1 MNDYIYGDARRLF
14 LNTELGCRSGCS
26 YCYLPQ
32 VGLKIN
38 AESSD
43 IKRASAGQILD
54 AIKSDP
60 RFVAGKN
67 GTLLSVG
74 CFSECWDTEV
84 RSNSISLINGLLE
97 FENPIQLATK
107 REIKLKD
114 FEKIK
119 ISPARAGQLG
129 VFVSSATI
137 SNWST
142 FERGTTSP
150 SKRFNSFECCVKLG
164 INGFL
169 YIKPVI
175 PGVTILDVHLY
186 GELIGR
192 YGVPVVV
199 GDAFIPAPLDGNSPV
214 SKRLMVTSHP
224 DVGYIRAELKNFGNV
239 FVTSDEAMNSM
250 RSI

>member
-54 AIKSDP
+54 AIKGDP

-74 CFSECWDTEV
+74 CFSECWDAEA

-97 FENPIQLATK
+97 FENPIQMATK

-119 ISPARAGQLG
+119 ISTARAGQLG

-137 SNWST
+137 SNWNT

-150 SKRFNSFECCVKLG
+150 SKRFNGFEFFAKFGV
-164 INGFL
+164 NGFL

-175 PGVTILDVHLY
+175 PGVTIQDIQLY
-186 GELIGR
+186 GELIER

-199 GDAFIPAPLDGNSPV
+199 GDAFIPASIDGNSPI
-214 SKRLMVTSHP
+214 SKRLMVASHP
-224 DVGYIRAELKNFGNV
+224 DVDYIRAELKNFGNV
-239 FVTSDEAMNSM
+239 FVTSDEAMNSL

>member
-60 RFVAGKN
+60 RFVGGKN

-74 CFSECWDTEV
+74 CFSECWDTEA
-84 RSNSISLINGLLE
+84 RSNSIELINGLLE
-97 FENPIQLATK
+97 FGNSIQMATK
-107 REIKLKD
+107 REIKLID
-114 FEKIK
+114 FEKIN
-119 ISPARAGQLG
+119 ISVARAGQLG

-137 SNWST
+137 SQWST

-150 SKRFNSFECCVKLG
+150 NIRFNSFECCAKLG
-164 INGFL
+164 INCFL
-169 YIKPVI
+169 YIKPAI
-175 PGVTILDVHLY
+175 PGVTILDTQLY
-186 GELIGR
+186 GGLMR
-192 YGVPVVV
+192 KYDVPAVV
-199 GDAFIPAPLDGNSPV
+199 GDAFIPASVDGNSPI
-214 SKRLMVTSHP
+214 SKRLMVAPHA
-224 DVGYIRAELKNFGNV
+224 DVDYMRAELKNFGNV
-239 FVTSDEAMNSM
+239 FATSDEAMNSM

>member
-1 MNDYIYGDARRLF
+1 MNDYIYGDAKRLF

-43 IKRASAGQILD
+43 IKRASAGQILG
-54 AIKSDP
+54 AVKSDP
-60 RFVAGKN
+60 RFVAGRN

-74 CFSECWDTEV
+74 CFSECWDTEA
-84 RSNSISLINGLLE
+84 RSNSVSLINGLLE
-97 FENPIQLATK
+97 FDNSVQMATK
-107 REIKLKD
+107 REIRLKD
-114 FEKIK
+114 FEEIN
-119 ISPARAGQLG
+119 ISAAQAGQLG

-137 SNWST
+137 SNWRT

-150 SKRFNSFECCVKLG
+150 SKRFNSFEFFAELRVA
-164 INGFL
+164 GFL

-175 PGVTILDVHLY
+175 PGVTIQDIRLY
-186 GELIGR
+186 GELIER
-192 YGVPVVV
+192 FGVPVVV
-199 GDAFIPAPLDGNSPV
+199 GDAFIPAPVDGNSPV
-214 SKRLMVTSHP
+214 SKRLMVASHP
-224 DVGYIRAELKNFGNV
+224 DVDSIRAELKNFGNV
-239 FVTSDEAMNSM
+239 FATSDEAMNSM